1 MKSIELF
8 RIVFINM
15 LQNKFKVIL
24 TSLGII
30 VGTMTIVLVI
40 AIGQG
45 AEKEAAAQF
54 SGLSA
59 DTIYVNLNYSSIGTD
74 FDFTKM
80 ERLTKE
86 NLQQVKDESTAL
98 SDVYLRLET
107 TKEVVIGKTKDYLSV
122 VGVTEG
128 YADVSNLQFS
138 MGDDFS
144 IDDFEDGT
152 NVAVIGNKIV
162 EKYFSSADEALG
174 QKIKIGD
181 NRYQIVGIIQ
191 RNEDG
196 LQGMNHDST
205 IYVPY
210 TSMENNNM
218 IDDMGLPQMVGKVK
232 NLEQV
237 QGAMKEIKSTLD
249 YYLENGNLY
258 VVEDAGSRIDAAT
271 KSARTMKLLLVSVAI
286 IVLIVGGIGI
296 MNVLFVTIKERT
308 KEIGVLKALGSNQK
322 DIMLQFLLESISIGV
337 FGGVVG
343 IILSVVAM
351 YFMSYTEL
359 AVVSSIEG
367 KVIAFMFAVLTSLV
381 FGLYPAY
388 KASQLK
394 PVEALSYE

>member
-30 VGTMTIVLVI
+30 VGTMTIILVI

-59 DTIYVNLNYSSIGTD
+59 DTIYVNLNYASIGTD
-74 FDFTKM
+74 FDFTKL
-80 ERLTKE
+80 ELLTKE
-86 NLQQVKDESTAL
+86 NLQQVKEESTAL
-98 SDVYLRLET
+98 SDIYLRLES
-107 TKEVVIGKTKDYLSV
+107 TKEVVIGKNTEYLTI

-128 YADVSNLQFS
+128 YSEVSNLKFS

-144 IDDFEDGT
+144 IEDFEDGT
-152 NVAVIGNKIV
+152 NIAVIGNKLV
-162 EKYFSSADEALG
+162 EKYFSSADDALG
-174 QKIKIGD
+174 KKITIDD
-181 NRYQIVGIIQ
+181 NRYKIVGILEK
-191 RNEDG
+191 NEDG
-196 LQGMNHDST
+196 LQGMNHDNT

-218 IDDMGLPQMVGKVK
+218 IDGMGIPQMVGKAKSLELVK
-232 NLEQV
+232 R
-237 QGAMKEIKSTLD
+237 AMKEIKSSLD
-249 YYLENGNLY
+249 YYLNNGNLY
-258 VVEDAGSRIDAAT
+258 VVEDAGSRIEAAT
-271 KSARTMKLLLVSVAI
+271 ESARTMKLLLVSVAV
-286 IVLIVGGIGI
+286 IVFIVGGIGI

-308 KEIGVLKALGSNQK
+308 KEIGVLKALGSSQK

-343 IILSVVAM
+343 IILSIGAM
-351 YFMSYTEL
+351 YFMSYTKL

-367 KVIAFMFAVLTSLV
+367 KVIALMFAVLTSLI

>member
-30 VGTMTIVLVI
+30 VGTMTIILVI

-59 DTIYVNLNYSSIGTD
+59 DTIYVNLNYASIGTD
-74 FDFTKM
+74 FDFTKL
-80 ERLTKE
+80 ELLTKE
-86 NLQQVKDESTAL
+86 NLQQVKEESTAL
-98 SDVYLRLET
+98 SDIYLRLES
-107 TKEVVIGKTKDYLSV
+107 TKEVVIGKTTEYLTI

-128 YADVSNLQFS
+128 YSDVSNLKFS

-144 IDDFEDGT
+144 IEDFEDGT
-152 NVAVIGNKIV
+152 NIAVIGNKLV
-162 EKYFSSADEALG
+162 EKYFSSADDALG
-174 QKIKIGD
+174 KKITIGD
-181 NRYQIVGIIQ
+181 NRYKIVGILE

-196 LQGMNHDST
+196 LQGMNHDNT

-218 IDDMGLPQMVGKVK
+218 IDGMGIPQMVGKAKSLELVK
-232 NLEQV
+232 R
-237 QGAMKEIKSTLD
+237 AMKEIKSSLD
-249 YYLENGNLY
+249 YYLNNGNLY
-258 VVEDAGSRIDAAT
+258 VVEDAGSRIEAAT
-271 KSARTMKLLLVSVAI
+271 ESARTMKLLLVSVAV
-286 IVLIVGGIGI
+286 IVFIVGGIGI

-308 KEIGVLKALGSNQK
+308 KEIGVLKALGSSQK

-337 FGGVVG
+337 FGGVAG
-343 IILSVVAM
+343 IILSIGAM
-351 YFMSYTEL
+351 YFMSYTKL
-359 AVVSSIEG
+359 VVVSSIEG
-367 KVIAFMFAVLTSLV
+367 KVIALMFAVLTSLI